1 MYYKVFKLV
10 NGIHYGIQKYELSWL
25 LCLLTEVVICDKKKL
40 GLYEPCQSSVVLL
53 NIKNIL
59 TDINNAE
66 SEKYMH
72 TSIQIKINIYFEN
85 HK

>member
-1 MYYKVFKLV
+1 MNPVNLQLSFK
-10 NGIHYGIQKYELSWL
+10 Y
-25 LCLLTEVVICDKKKL
+25 
-40 GLYEPCQSSVVLL
+40 
-53 NIKNIL
+53 KNIL
-59 TDINNAE
+59 ININNAE